1 MADELGARTEAVEL
15 APSCRLDWL
24 SLSYAPKTPRDMEE
38 ILSYF
43 FNVSRHF
50 AEGSQFREGGGRRFF
65 VESLANPDAGVLLR
79 WTPHDGGINAGKV
92 SIDLQGSFFGF
103 TDAADRKAIYLDAA
117 ELPDFKKCGRCDT
130 QVTLIDP
137 ISDSEAV
144 YREVRDRKVWIS
156 GYNSFS
162 QLAPQDSKGDAID
175 GASTV
180 WGKPTAAVRCLTYN
194 KAIEQKLKGV
204 NAVRH
209 EIRNRKTAAEG
220 YFNDLLA
227 LYRQEGEDAD
237 TYAERLL
244 VRSVLSKHMTYLDT
258 SRLAHIADKAD
269 WPKNWAQNSKPAHF
283 MSEVLDGDVVE
294 VKRQYRVT
302 KRLEE
307 SVAAGEKQYGA
318 LFALYE
324 IIQAELMGL
333 TYTEALE
340 AHSARCFLHLKDH
353 HLDQLLGMFPKEHH
367 KKLREAFKE
376 RRESAARVSE
386 AYAEKPSDLAHGL

>member
-1 MADELGARTEAVEL
+1 MADQLGANHSQVEL

-24 SLSYAPKTPRDMEE
+24 SLSYAPKTPGDMEE
-38 ILSYF
+38 VLGYF
-43 FNVSRHF
+43 FSVARAF
-50 AEGSQFREGGGRRFF
+50 AEGSSFREGGGRRFF
-65 VESLANPDAGVLLR
+65 AESLVNDDAGVLLR
-79 WTPHDGGINAGKV
+79 WTPHNGGINAGKV
-92 SIDLQGSFFGF
+92 SIDLQGSFFSL
-103 TDAADRKAIYLDAA
+103 TDAQDRKAVYLDSV
-117 ELPDFKKCGRCDT
+117 ELPGWSKCTRADT
-130 QVTLIDP
+130 QRTVIDP
-137 ISDSEAV
+137 VRDSEAI
-144 YREVRDRKVWIS
+144 YRLVRDREVWIS

-162 QLAPQDSKGDAID
+162 QLASLDSKGDAID

-194 KAIEQKLKGV
+194 KALEQKLKGV

-220 YFNDLLA
+220 YFNELKQ
-227 LYRQEGEDAD
+227 LYLQEGETGD

-244 VRSVLSKHMTYLDT
+244 VRSVLSKHMNYLDT
-258 SRLAHIADKAD
+258 SRLAHIKDKAD
-269 WPKNWAQNSKPAHF
+269 WPKNWAKNSKPADF
-283 MSEVLDGDVVE
+283 MAEVLDGEVIE

-324 IIQAELMGL
+324 IIQGELMGL

-353 HLDQLLGMFPKEHH
+353 HLDQLLSMFPKEHH

-386 AYAEKPSDLAHGL
+386 AYADKPSDLAHGL

>member
-1 MADELGARTEAVEL
+1 MADQLGNNPSSVAI

-24 SLSYAPKTPRDMEE
+24 SLSYAPATPADLEE
-38 ILSYF
+38 VLAYF
-43 FNVSRHF
+43 FTVARTF
-50 AEGSQFREGGGRRFF
+50 ASGSSFREGGGRRFF
-65 VESLANPDAGVLLR
+65 AESLANDDAGVLLR
-79 WTPHDGGINAGKV
+79 WTPHNGGINAGKV
-92 SIDLQGSFFGF
+92 SIDLQGSFFAL
-103 TDAADRKAIYLDAA
+103 TDAQDRKAIYLDAVD
-117 ELPDFKKCGRCDT
+117 LPGFSKCTRCDT
-130 QVTLIDP
+130 QRTIIDALV
-137 ISDSEAV
+137 DSEGV
-144 YREVRDRKVWIS
+144 YSLVRDRLIWIS

-162 QLAPQDSKGDAID
+162 QLAPLDSKGDAID

-194 KAIEQKLKGV
+194 KALEQKLKDV

-220 YFNDLLA
+220 YFNELRQ
-227 LYRQEGEDAD
+227 LYLQEGETGD
-237 TYAERLL
+237 TFAERLL
-244 VRSVLSKHMTYLDT
+244 VRSVLSKHMNYLDT
-258 SRLAHIADKAD
+258 SRLAHIRDKAD
-269 WPKNWAQNSKPAHF
+269 WPKNWAKNSKPADF

-324 IIQAELMGL
+324 VIQAELMGL

-353 HLDQLLGMFPKEHH
+353 HLDQLLAMFPKEHH

-386 AYAEKPSDLAHGL
+386 SYADKPSDLAHGL